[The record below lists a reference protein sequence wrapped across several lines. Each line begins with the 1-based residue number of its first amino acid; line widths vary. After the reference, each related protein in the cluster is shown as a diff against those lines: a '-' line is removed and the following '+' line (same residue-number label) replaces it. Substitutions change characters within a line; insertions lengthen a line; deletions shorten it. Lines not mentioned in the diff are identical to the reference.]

1 MKPPSVLFITLV
13 LIGCYSLTRGEEEPL
28 HLSLPTKTPS
38 LQHLNTPKTQSDD
51 DLSRESNSSS
61 KGEIPTNNDLPPVV
75 NETNRLNSTRSFN
88 TTNGDATFVFNAT
101 STQSPDCGKINELIS
116 TSLPHLSTSPVY
128 CPTSPIYLT
137 CLLPHLTCLP
147 HLSTSL
153 PHPVYLTL
161 STSPVYLPTSPI
173 YLTCLLP
180 HLTCL
185 PHLSTSLPHPVYLT
199 CASPSPVYPSPV
211 PTSPPHLSPPPYLT
225 CVLPHLTC
233 LPHLCTSP
241 PHLSTSPVHFP
252 TSPIYL
258 ISVLPYLTYLPHLCT
273 SPPHLSTSPVYF
285 PTSPV
290 YLTCVLPYLTYLPH
304 LCTSLPH
311 LSTSSL
317 YFPTSPIYL
326 TCVTWPEAR
335 LFCKSIFGDLLT
347 FSNATDYIDLLQYLQ
362 TSKASVDL
370 WLGGCETMGRW
381 RWVTDTPM
389 PLGSPYWAALD
400 LYTIPR
406 HYIQPPYAYTTDLRD
421 PYW

>member
-101 STQSPDCGKINELIS
+101 STQSPDCPMLYTRVGRRCIALITNGK
-116 TSLPHLSTSPVY
+116 
-128 CPTSPIYLT
+128 
-137 CLLPHLTCLP
+137 
-147 HLSTSL
+147 
-153 PHPVYLTL
+153 
-161 STSPVYLPTSPI
+161 
-173 YLTCLLP
+173 
-180 HLTCL
+180 
-185 PHLSTSLPHPVYLT
+185 
-199 CASPSPVYPSPV
+199 
-211 PTSPPHLSPPPYLT
+211 
-225 CVLPHLTC
+225 
-233 LPHLCTSP
+233 
-241 PHLSTSPVHFP
+241 
-252 TSPIYL
+252 
-258 ISVLPYLTYLPHLCT
+258 
-273 SPPHLSTSPVYF
+273 
-285 PTSPV
+285 
-290 YLTCVLPYLTYLPH
+290 
-304 LCTSLPH
+304 
-311 LSTSSL
+311 
-317 YFPTSPIYL
+317 
-326 TCVTWPEAR
+326 VTWPEAR

-389 PLGSPYWAALD
+389 PLGSPYWAAFTHDSFYRD

-421 PYW
+421 PYWWAAITTKHYLYLSVHYSNQRKSPLCELTTDQVYVAREA